1 MSSVFLKVAVLAIAL
16 LGLGVGSL
24 AATSMAPAPAGTTE
38 TIVAPHR
45 LNLQSHGNFVT
56 AILKN
61 VTELSADLNASDM
74 TATASVS
81 VGGANVAVNATVR
94 AYENHTVVVKIDR
107 QAISAAIADALG
119 SGGSVDDP
127 LTLTVTVSGGGASVT
142 RSGALDWFSHG
153 PPTSP

>member
-1 MSSVFLKVAVLAIAL
+1 MHPVSLRLAALVLGA
-16 LGLGVGSL
+16 LGVTAGAL
-24 AATSMAPAPAGTTE
+24 AATTVGPMGGSGD
-38 TIVAPHR
+38 TIVAPHN
-45 LNLQSHGNFVT
+45 LNIESHGNFVT